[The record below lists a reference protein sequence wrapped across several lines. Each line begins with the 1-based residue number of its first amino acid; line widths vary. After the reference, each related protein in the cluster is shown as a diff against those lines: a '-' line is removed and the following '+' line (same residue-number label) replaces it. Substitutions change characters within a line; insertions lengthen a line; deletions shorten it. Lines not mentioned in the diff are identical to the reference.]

1 MKKKKRL
8 WLWILLGI
16 VALVVLLAVFGHR
29 KSSRYMIDTETVAM
43 GEITQTVTATG
54 VVQPVYK
61 VTVGTQVSGIVKRLY
76 VDYNSIV
83 KKGDLLAELDKSL
96 LQEQVN
102 VNRANMSVATSQRD
116 LAQKDYDRIKTL
128 YNSKAATQQEYDQ
141 AEAQLEQARNHLITA
156 QANYDNAV
164 TQLRY
169 AEIYSP
175 IDGIIISKQVE
186 EGQTVQGAYSVP
198 NLFTIA
204 MNMTEMQVEARV
216 DEADIGQ
223 VRTGQEVHFKVDAY
237 PDDEFHGIVSQIR
250 MEPQTNNNVVTYVV
264 IINAHNP
271 DEKLFPGMTASV
283 TIVVQRASGL
293 VIPYYSTQITTDPR
307 MIASMTREGYTFD
320 TLSKRDDGHSYV
332 WLKNGRH
339 LRQVGVTLGAR
350 TKVSAIA
357 TSGVAEGDTIV
368 SSMFD
373 VVNQRAARKESMFN

>member
-1 MKKKKRL
+1 MKKKKHI
-8 WLWILLGI
+8 WLWVLAGIIVVAILL
-16 VALVVLLAVFGHR
+16 ALFGR
-29 KSSRYMIDTETVAM
+29 KKGSRYMIDTETVAM
-43 GEITQTVTATG
+43 GEIIQTVTATG

-61 VTVGTQVSGIVKRLY
+61 VTVGTQVSGIVKKLY

-128 YNSKAATQQEYDQ
+128 YNKKAATQQEYDQ
-141 AEAQLEQARNHLITA
+141 AEAQLEQAKNHLITA
-156 QANYDNAV
+156 KANYDNAV

-216 DEADIGQ
+216 DEADIGL
-223 VRTGQEVHFKVDAY
+223 VHTGEEVNFKVDAY
-237 PDDEFHGIVSQIR
+237 PDDEFHGVVSQIR

-293 VIPYYSTQITTDPR
+293 KIPYYATLINPDAE
-307 MIASMTREGYTFD
+307 MVASLASEGYTVD
-320 TLSKRDDGHSYV
+320 SVEQKKDNNYL
-332 WLKNGRH
+332 WLKNGKH
-339 LRQVGVTLGAR
+339 LQQVEVTLGAR
-350 TKVSAIA
+350 TKVNAIA
-357 TSGVAEGDTIV
+357 TSGVAEGDTV
-368 SSMFD
+368 VCSLVD
-373 VVNQRAARKESMFN
+373 VISQRAARKAMF

>member
-1 MKKKKRL
+1 MVAAIVVIVGVLAMTGRKR
-8 WLWILLGI
+8 G
-16 VALVVLLAVFGHR
+16 
-29 KSSRYMIDTETVAM
+29 SQYMIDFETVKT
-43 GEITQTVTATG
+43 GEISQTVTATG

-61 VTVGTQVSGIVKRLY
+61 VTVGTQVSGIVKKLY
-76 VDYNSIV
+76 VDYNSRV
-83 KKGDLLAELDKSL
+83 KKGELLAELDKSL

-116 LAQKDYDRIKTL
+116 LAQKDFDRIQTL
-128 YNSKAATQQEYDQ
+128 YSKKAATRQEYDQ
-141 AEAQLEQARNHLITA
+141 AEAQLEQAKNHLVTA
-156 QANYDNAV
+156 RANYDNAV

-223 VRTGQEVHFKVDAY
+223 VHTGQDVSFKVDAY
-237 PDDEFHGIVSQIR
+237 PDEEFHGVVSQIR
-250 MEPQTNNNVVTYVV
+250 MEPQTNNNVVTYIV

-283 TIVVQRASGL
+283 TIKVRHATGL
-293 VIPYYSTQITTDPR
+293 KIPFYATQIQPDADMRTA
-307 MIASMTREGYTFD
+307 MGREGYVFD
-320 TLSKRDDGHSYV
+320 TVAFRKEERSYL
-332 WLKNGRH
+332 WLKNGKH
-339 LRQVGVTLGAR
+339 LREVEVTLGAQ
-350 TKVSAIA
+350 TKVSAIV
-357 TSGVAEGDTIV
+357 TSGVAEGDTVV
-368 SSMFD
+368 SSLID
-373 VVNQRAARKESMFN
+373 VLGQRAARKESMF

>member
-1 MKKKKRL
+1 MKKKRHI
-8 WLWILLGI
+8 WLWVLIGI
-16 VALVVLLAVFGHR
+16 VAIVVVLAVFGR
-29 KSSRYMIDTETVAM
+29 KKGSRYMIETETVITD
-43 GEITQTVTATG
+43 EITQTVTATG

-61 VTVGTQVSGIVKRLY
+61 VTVGTQVSGIVKKLY
-76 VDYNSIV
+76 VDYNSTV

-102 VNRANMSVATSQRD
+102 VNRANMSVATSQRN
-116 LAQKDYDRIKTL
+116 LAQKDFDRVQTL
-128 YNSKAATQQEYDQ
+128 FASKAATQQEYDQ
-141 AEAQLEQARNHLITA
+141 AEAQLEQAKNHLITA

-223 VRTGQEVHFKVDAY
+223 VHNGQEVRFKVDAY
-237 PDDEFHGIVSQIR
+237 PDDEFHGVVSQIR

-283 TIVVQRASGL
+283 TIMVQRASGL
-293 VIPYYSTQITTDPR
+293 KIPYYATQIMPDEEMRTA
-307 MIASMTREGYTFD
+307 MGREGYTFD
-320 TLSKRDDGHSYV
+320 TVAGHNEEHSYL
-332 WLKNGRH
+332 WLKNGKH
-339 LRQVGVTLGAR
+339 LRQVEVTLGAR

-357 TSGVAEGDTIV
+357 TSGVAEGDTVV
-368 SSMFD
+368 SSMVD
-373 VVNQRAARKESMFN
+373 IVSQRAARKEYMF

>member
-61 VTVGTQVSGIVKRLY
+61 VTVGTQVSGIVKKLY

>member
-1 MKKKKRL
+1 MKKRKHI
-8 WLWILLGI
+8 WLWVLAGIIVIVILL
-16 VALVVLLAVFGHR
+16 ALFGR
-29 KSSRYMIDTETVAM
+29 KKGSRYLIDTETVAM
-43 GEITQTVTATG
+43 GEIIQTVTATG

-61 VTVGTQVSGIVKRLY
+61 VTVGTQVSGIVKKLY
-76 VDYNSIV
+76 VDYNSTV

-128 YNSKAATQQEYDQ
+128 YNKKAATQQEYDQ
-141 AEAQLEQARNHLITA
+141 AEAQLEQAKNHLITA
-156 QANYDNAV
+156 KANYDNAV

-216 DEADIGQ
+216 DEADIGL
-223 VRTGQEVHFKVDAY
+223 VHTGEEVNFKVDAY
-237 PDDEFHGIVSQIR
+237 PDDEFHGVVSQIR

-293 VIPYYSTQITTDPR
+293 KIPYYATLINPDAE
-307 MIASMTREGYTFD
+307 MIASMAHEGYTLD
-320 TLSKRDDGHSYV
+320 TVERNKEHNYL
-332 WLKNGRH
+332 WIKNGKH
-339 LRQVGVTLGAR
+339 LQQVEVTLGAR
-350 TKVSAIA
+350 TKVSAIVP
-357 TSGVAEGDTIV
+357 SGIDEGDTVV
-368 SSMFD
+368 SSLVD
-373 VVNQRAARKESMFN
+373 VISQRAARNEMMF

>member
-1 MKKKKRL
+1 MKKKKHI
-8 WLWILLGI
+8 WLWVLAGIIVIVILL
-16 VALVVLLAVFGHR
+16 ALFGR
-29 KSSRYMIDTETVAM
+29 KKGSRYLIDTETVAM
-43 GEITQTVTATG
+43 GEIIQTVTATG

-61 VTVGTQVSGIVKRLY
+61 VTVGTQVSGIVKKLY
-76 VDYNSIV
+76 VDYNSTV

-128 YNSKAATQQEYDQ
+128 YNKKAATQQEYDQ
-141 AEAQLEQARNHLITA
+141 AEAQLEQAKNHLITA
-156 QANYDNAV
+156 KANYDNAV

-216 DEADIGQ
+216 DEADIGL
-223 VRTGQEVHFKVDAY
+223 VHTGEEVNFKVDAY
-237 PDDEFHGIVSQIR
+237 PDDEFHGVVSQIR

-293 VIPYYSTQITTDPR
+293 KIPYYATLINPDAE
-307 MIASMTREGYTFD
+307 MIASMAHEGYTLD
-320 TLSKRDDGHSYV
+320 TVERNKEHNYL
-332 WLKNGRH
+332 WIKNGKH
-339 LRQVGVTLGAR
+339 LQQVEVTLGAR
-350 TKVSAIA
+350 TKVSAIV
-357 TSGVAEGDTIV
+357 TSGIAKGDTVV
-368 SSMFD
+368 SSLVD
-373 VVNQRAARKESMFN
+373 VISQRAARNEMMF

>member
-1 MKKKKRL
+1 MKKKRHI
-8 WLWILLGI
+8 WLWVLIGI
-16 VALVVLLAVFGHR
+16 AALVVLLAVFGR
-29 KSSRYMIDTETVAM
+29 KKGSRYMIDTEVVAT

-61 VTVGTQVSGIVKRLY
+61 VTVGTQVSGIVKKLY
-76 VDYNSIV
+76 VDYNSRV

-116 LAQKDYDRIKTL
+116 LAQKDFDRIKTL
-128 YNSKAATQQEYDQ
+128 YSSKAATQQEYDQ
-141 AEAQLEQARNHLITA
+141 AEAQLEQAKNHLITA
-156 QANYDNAV
+156 KANYDNAV

-223 VRTGQEVHFKVDAY
+223 VHTGQEVNFKVDAY
-237 PDDEFHGIVSQIR
+237 PDDQFHGTVSQIR

-283 TIVVQRASGL
+283 TIVVQHAEGL
-293 VIPYYSTQITTDPR
+293 TIPYYATQINPDAA

-320 TLSKRDDGHSYV
+320 TLTGRNEEHSYL
-332 WLKNGRH
+332 WLKNGKR
-339 LRQVGVTLGAR
+339 LQQVEVTLGAR

-357 TSGVAEGDTIV
+357 TGGVAEGDTVV
-368 SSMFD
+368 SSLVD
-373 VVNQRAARKESMFN
+373 VISQRAARQELMF

>member
-43 GEITQTVTATG
+43 EEITQTVTATG

-61 VTVGTQVSGIVKRLY
+61 VTVGTQVSGIVKKLY

-175 IDGIIISKQVE
+175 IDGIIISKHVE

>member
-1 MKKKKRL
+1 MKKKRHI
-8 WLWILLGI
+8 WLWVLIGI
-16 VALVVLLAVFGHR
+16 AALVVLLAVFGR
-29 KSSRYMIDTETVAM
+29 KKGSRYMIDTEVVAT

-61 VTVGTQVSGIVKRLY
+61 VTVGTQVSGIVKKLY
-76 VDYNSIV
+76 VDYNSRV

-116 LAQKDYDRIKTL
+116 LAQKDFDRIKTL
-128 YNSKAATQQEYDQ
+128 YSSKAATQQEYDQ
-141 AEAQLEQARNHLITA
+141 AEAQLEQAKNHLITA
-156 QANYDNAV
+156 KANYDNAV

-223 VRTGQEVHFKVDAY
+223 VHTGQEVNFKVDAY
-237 PDDEFHGIVSQIR
+237 PDDQFHGTVSQIR

-283 TIVVQRASGL
+283 TIVVQHAEGL
-293 VIPYYSTQITTDPR
+293 TIPYYATQINPDAT

-320 TLSKRDDGHSYV
+320 TLTGRNEEHSYL
-332 WLKNGRH
+332 WLKNGKR
-339 LRQVGVTLGAR
+339 LQQVEVTLGAR

-357 TSGVAEGDTIV
+357 TGGVAEGDTVV
-368 SSMFD
+368 SSLVD
-373 VVNQRAARKESMFN
+373 VISQRAARQELMF

>member
-1 MKKKKRL
+1 MKKKRHI
-8 WLWILLGI
+8 WLWVLIGI
-16 VALVVLLAVFGHR
+16 VALVVVLAVFGR
-29 KSSRYMIDTETVAM
+29 KKVSRYMIDTETVAM

-61 VTVGTQVSGIVKRLY
+61 VTVGTQVSGIVKKLY
-76 VDYNSIV
+76 VDYNSRV

-116 LAQKDYDRIKTL
+116 LAQKDFDRIQAL
-128 YNSKAATQQEYDQ
+128 YASKAATQQEFDQ
-141 AEAQLEQARNHLITA
+141 AEAQLEQAKNHLVTA
-156 QANYDNAV
+156 KANYDNAV

-223 VRTGQEVHFKVDAY
+223 VHTGQEVSFKVDAY
-237 PDDEFHGIVSQIR
+237 PDDEFHGTVSQIR

-283 TIVVQRASGL
+283 TIVVQHAEGL
-293 VIPYYSTQITTDPR
+293 KIPYYATQINPDADMR
-307 MIASMTREGYTFD
+307 ASMVREGYTFD
-320 TLSKRDDGHSYV
+320 TVARRDEGHSYL
-332 WLKNGRH
+332 WLKNGKR
-339 LRQVGVTLGAR
+339 LQQVEVTLGAH
-350 TKVSAIA
+350 TKVSAIV
-357 TSGVAEGDTIV
+357 TSGVAEGDTVV
-368 SSMFD
+368 SSMVD
-373 VVNQRAARKESMFN
+373 VISQRAARQELMF

>member
-1 MKKKKRL
+1 MKKRKHI
-8 WLWILLGI
+8 WLWVLAGIIVIVILL
-16 VALVVLLAVFGHR
+16 ALFGR
-29 KSSRYMIDTETVAM
+29 KKGCRYLIDTETVAI
-43 GEITQTVTATG
+43 GEIIQTVTATG

-61 VTVGTQVSGIVKRLY
+61 VTVGTQVSGIVKKLY
-76 VDYNSIV
+76 VDYNSTV

-128 YNSKAATQQEYDQ
+128 YNKKAATQQEYDQ
-141 AEAQLEQARNHLITA
+141 AEAQLEQAKNHLITA
-156 QANYDNAV
+156 KANYDNAV

-216 DEADIGQ
+216 DEADIGL
-223 VRTGQEVHFKVDAY
+223 VHTGEEVNFKVDAY
-237 PDDEFHGIVSQIR
+237 PDDEFHGVVSQIR

-293 VIPYYSTQITTDPR
+293 KIPYYATLINPDAE
-307 MIASMTREGYTFD
+307 MIASMAHEGYTLD
-320 TLSKRDDGHSYV
+320 TVERNKEHNYL
-332 WLKNGRH
+332 WIKNGKH
-339 LRQVGVTLGAR
+339 LQQVEVTLGAR
-350 TKVSAIA
+350 TKVSAIV
-357 TSGVAEGDTIV
+357 TSGIAEGDTVV
-368 SSMFD
+368 SSLVD
-373 VVNQRAARKESMFN
+373 VISQRAARNEMMF

>member
-61 VTVGTQVSGIVKRLY
+61 VTVGTQVSGIVKKLY

-223 VRTGQEVHFKVDAY
+223 VHTGQEVHFKVDAY

-293 VIPYYSTQITTDPR
+293 VIPYYSTQIATDPR

>member
-1 MKKKKRL
+1 MKKKKHI
-8 WLWILLGI
+8 WLWVLAGIIVVAILL
-16 VALVVLLAVFGHR
+16 ALFGG
-29 KSSRYMIDTETVAM
+29 KKGSRYMIDTETVAM
-43 GEITQTVTATG
+43 GEIIQTVTATG

-61 VTVGTQVSGIVKRLY
+61 VTVGTQVSGIVKKLY

-128 YNSKAATQQEYDQ
+128 YNKKAATQQEYDQ
-141 AEAQLEQARNHLITA
+141 AEAQLEQAKNHLITA
-156 QANYDNAV
+156 KANYDNAV

-216 DEADIGQ
+216 DEADIGL
-223 VRTGQEVHFKVDAY
+223 VHTGEEVNFKVDAY
-237 PDDEFHGIVSQIR
+237 PDDEFHGVVSQIR

-293 VIPYYSTQITTDPR
+293 KIPYYATLINPDAE
-307 MIASMTREGYTFD
+307 MIASMAHEGYTLD
-320 TLSKRDDGHSYV
+320 TVERNKEHNYL
-332 WLKNGRH
+332 WIKNGKH
-339 LRQVGVTLGAR
+339 LQQVEVTLGAR
-350 TKVSAIA
+350 TKVSAIV
-357 TSGVAEGDTIV
+357 TSGVAEGDTVV
-368 SSMFD
+368 SSLVD
-373 VVNQRAARKESMFN
+373 VISQRAARNEMMMF

>member
-1 MKKKKRL
+1 MKKKRHI
-8 WLWILLGI
+8 WLWVLIGI
-16 VALVVLLAVFGHR
+16 AALVVLLAVFGR
-29 KSSRYMIDTETVAM
+29 KKGSRYMIDTEVVAT

-61 VTVGTQVSGIVKRLY
+61 VTVGTQVSGIVKKLY
-76 VDYNSIV
+76 VDYNSRV

-116 LAQKDYDRIKTL
+116 LAQKDFDRIKTL
-128 YNSKAATQQEYDQ
+128 YTSKAATQQEYDQ
-141 AEAQLEQARNHLITA
+141 AEAQLEQAKNHLITA
-156 QANYDNAV
+156 KANYDNAV

-223 VRTGQEVHFKVDAY
+223 VHTGQEVNFKVDAY
-237 PDDEFHGIVSQIR
+237 PDDQFHGTVSQIR

-283 TIVVQRASGL
+283 TIVVQHAEGL
-293 VIPYYSTQITTDPR
+293 TIPYYATQINPDAA

-320 TLSKRDDGHSYV
+320 TLTGRNEEHSYL
-332 WLKNGRH
+332 WLKNGKR
-339 LRQVGVTLGAR
+339 LQQVEVTLGAR

-357 TSGVAEGDTIV
+357 TGGVAEGDTVV
-368 SSMFD
+368 SSLVD
-373 VVNQRAARKESMFN
+373 VISQRAARQELMF

>member
-1 MKKKKRL
+1 MKKRKHI
-8 WLWILLGI
+8 WLWVLAGIIVIVILL
-16 VALVVLLAVFGHR
+16 ALFGR
-29 KSSRYMIDTETVAM
+29 KKGSRYLIDTETVAM
-43 GEITQTVTATG
+43 GEIIQTVTATG

-61 VTVGTQVSGIVKRLY
+61 VTVGTQVSGIVKKLY

-128 YNSKAATQQEYDQ
+128 YNKKAATQQEYDQ
-141 AEAQLEQARNHLITA
+141 AEAQLEQAKNHLITA
-156 QANYDNAV
+156 KANYDNAV

-216 DEADIGQ
+216 DEADIGL
-223 VRTGQEVHFKVDAY
+223 VHTGEEVNFKVDAY
-237 PDDEFHGIVSQIR
+237 PDDEFHGVVSQIR

-293 VIPYYSTQITTDPR
+293 KIPYYATLINPDAE
-307 MIASMTREGYTFD
+307 MIASMAHEGYTLD
-320 TLSKRDDGHSYV
+320 TVERNKEHNYL
-332 WLKNGRH
+332 WIKNGKH
-339 LRQVGVTLGAR
+339 LQQVEVTLGAR
-350 TKVSAIA
+350 TKVSAIV
-357 TSGVAEGDTIV
+357 TSGIAEGDTVV
-368 SSMFD
+368 SSLVD
-373 VVNQRAARKESMFN
+373 VISQRAARNEMMF

>member
-61 VTVGTQVSGIVKRLY
+61 VTVGTQVSGIVKKLY

-116 LAQKDYDRIKTL
+116 LAQKDYDRIRTL

-271 DEKLFPGMTASV
+271 YEKLFPGMTASV

-350 TKVSAIA
+350 TKVSAIV

>member
-1 MKKKKRL
+1 
-8 WLWILLGI
+8 
-16 VALVVLLAVFGHR
+16 
-29 KSSRYMIDTETVAM
+29 MIDTETVAM

-61 VTVGTQVSGIVKRLY
+61 VTVGTQVIGIVKKLY

-164 TQLRY
+164 TQLLY

-339 LRQVGVTLGAR
+339 LQQVGVTLGAR

>member
-1 MKKKKRL
+1 MKKKKHI
-8 WLWILLGI
+8 WLWVLAGIIVVAILL
-16 VALVVLLAVFGHR
+16 ALFGG
-29 KSSRYMIDTETVAM
+29 KKGSRYMIDTETVAM
-43 GEITQTVTATG
+43 GEIIQTVTATG

-61 VTVGTQVSGIVKRLY
+61 VTVGTQVSGIVKKLY
-76 VDYNSIV
+76 VDYNSTV

-128 YNSKAATQQEYDQ
+128 YNKKAATQQEYDQ
-141 AEAQLEQARNHLITA
+141 AEAQLEQAKNHLITA
-156 QANYDNAV
+156 KANYDNAV

-216 DEADIGQ
+216 DEADIGL
-223 VRTGQEVHFKVDAY
+223 VHTGEEVNFKVDAY
-237 PDDEFHGIVSQIR
+237 PDDEFHGVVSQIR

-293 VIPYYSTQITTDPR
+293 KIPYYATLINPDAE
-307 MIASMTREGYTFD
+307 MIASMAHEGYTLD
-320 TLSKRDDGHSYV
+320 TVERNKEHNYL
-332 WLKNGRH
+332 WIKNGKH
-339 LRQVGVTLGAR
+339 LQQVEVTLGAR
-350 TKVSAIA
+350 TKVSAIV
-357 TSGVAEGDTIV
+357 TSGIDEGDTVV
-368 SSMFD
+368 SSLVD
-373 VVNQRAARKESMFN
+373 VISQRAARNEMMMF

>member
-1 MKKKKRL
+1 MKKKKHI
-8 WLWILLGI
+8 WLWVLAGIIVVAILL
-16 VALVVLLAVFGHR
+16 ALFGG
-29 KSSRYMIDTETVAM
+29 KKGSRYLIDTETVTM
-43 GEITQTVTATG
+43 GEIIQTVTATG

-61 VTVGTQVSGIVKRLY
+61 VTVGTQVSGIVKKLY
-76 VDYNSIV
+76 VDYNSTV

-128 YNSKAATQQEYDQ
+128 YNKKAATQQEYDQ
-141 AEAQLEQARNHLITA
+141 AEAQLEQAKNHLITA
-156 QANYDNAV
+156 KANYDNAV

-216 DEADIGQ
+216 DEADIGL
-223 VRTGQEVHFKVDAY
+223 VHTGEEVNFKVDAY
-237 PDDEFHGIVSQIR
+237 PDDEFHGVVSQIR

-293 VIPYYSTQITTDPR
+293 KIPYYATLINPDAE
-307 MIASMTREGYTFD
+307 MIASMAHEGYTLD
-320 TLSKRDDGHSYV
+320 TVERNKEHNYL
-332 WLKNGRH
+332 WIKNGKH
-339 LRQVGVTLGAR
+339 LQQVEVTLGAR
-350 TKVSAIA
+350 TKVSAIV
-357 TSGVAEGDTIV
+357 TSGIDEGDTVV
-368 SSMFD
+368 SSL
-373 VVNQRAARKESMFN
+373 VNVISQRAARNEMMMF

>member
-1 MKKKKRL
+1 MKKRKHI
-8 WLWILLGI
+8 WLWVLAGIIVIVILL
-16 VALVVLLAVFGHR
+16 ALLGG
-29 KSSRYMIDTETVAM
+29 KKGSRYLIDTETVAM
-43 GEITQTVTATG
+43 GEIIQTVTATG

-61 VTVGTQVSGIVKRLY
+61 VTVGTQVSGIVKKLY

-141 AEAQLEQARNHLITA
+141 AEAQLEQAKNHLITA
-156 QANYDNAV
+156 KANYDNAV

-216 DEADIGQ
+216 DEADIGL
-223 VRTGQEVHFKVDAY
+223 VHTGEEVNFKVDAY
-237 PDDEFHGIVSQIR
+237 PDDEFHGVVSQIR

-283 TIVVQRASGL
+283 TIVAQRASGL
-293 VIPYYSTQITTDPR
+293 KIPYYATQINPDAE
-307 MIASMTREGYTFD
+307 MIASMTQEGYTLD
-320 TLSKRDDGHSYV
+320 TVERNKEHNYL
-332 WLKNGRH
+332 WLKKGKH
-339 LRQVGVTLGAR
+339 LQQVEVTLGAR
-350 TKVSAIA
+350 TKVSAIV
-357 TSGVAEGDTIV
+357 TSGVAEGDTVV
-368 SSMFD
+368 SSLVD
-373 VVNQRAARKESMFN
+373 VISQRAARKESMF

>member
-1 MKKKKRL
+1 MKKKRHI
-8 WLWILLGI
+8 WLWVLIGI
-16 VALVVLLAVFGHR
+16 AALVVLLAVFGR
-29 KSSRYMIDTETVAM
+29 KKGSHYMIDTEVVAT

-61 VTVGTQVSGIVKRLY
+61 VTVGTQVSGIVKKLY
-76 VDYNSIV
+76 VDYNSRV

-116 LAQKDYDRIKTL
+116 LAQKDFDRIKTL
-128 YNSKAATQQEYDQ
+128 YSSKAATQQEYDQ
-141 AEAQLEQARNHLITA
+141 AEAQLEQAKNHLITA
-156 QANYDNAV
+156 KANYDNAV

-223 VRTGQEVHFKVDAY
+223 VHTGQEVNFKVDAY
-237 PDDEFHGIVSQIR
+237 PDDQFHGTVSQIR

-283 TIVVQRASGL
+283 TIVVQHAEGL
-293 VIPYYSTQITTDPR
+293 TIPYYATQINPDAA

-320 TLSKRDDGHSYV
+320 TLTGRNEEHSYL
-332 WLKNGRH
+332 WLKNGKR
-339 LRQVGVTLGAR
+339 LQQVEVTLGAR

-357 TSGVAEGDTIV
+357 TGGVAEGDTVV
-368 SSMFD
+368 SSLVD
-373 VVNQRAARKESMFN
+373 VISQRAARQELMF

>member
-1 MKKKKRL
+1 MKKRKHI
-8 WLWILLGI
+8 WLWVLAGIIVIVILL
-16 VALVVLLAVFGHR
+16 ALFGR
-29 KSSRYMIDTETVAM
+29 KKGSRYLIDTETVAM
-43 GEITQTVTATG
+43 GEIIQTVTATG

-61 VTVGTQVSGIVKRLY
+61 VTVGTQVSGIVKKLY

-128 YNSKAATQQEYDQ
+128 YNKKAATQQEYDQ
-141 AEAQLEQARNHLITA
+141 AEAQLEQAKNHLITA
-156 QANYDNAV
+156 KANHDNAV

-216 DEADIGQ
+216 DEADIGL
-223 VRTGQEVHFKVDAY
+223 VHTGEEVNFKVDAY
-237 PDDEFHGIVSQIR
+237 PDDEFHGVVSQIR

-293 VIPYYSTQITTDPR
+293 KIPYYATLINPDAE
-307 MIASMTREGYTFD
+307 MIASMAHEGYTLD
-320 TLSKRDDGHSYV
+320 TVERNKEHNYL
-332 WLKNGRH
+332 WIKNGKH
-339 LRQVGVTLGAR
+339 LQQVEVTLGAR
-350 TKVSAIA
+350 TKVSAIV
-357 TSGVAEGDTIV
+357 TSGIAEGDTVV
-368 SSMFD
+368 SSLVD
-373 VVNQRAARKESMFN
+373 VINQRAARNEMMF

>member
-1 MKKKKRL
+1 MKKKKHI
-8 WLWILLGI
+8 WLWVLAGIIVIVILL
-16 VALVVLLAVFGHR
+16 ALFGR
-29 KSSRYMIDTETVAM
+29 KKGSRYLIDTETVAM
-43 GEITQTVTATG
+43 GEIIQTVTATG

-61 VTVGTQVSGIVKRLY
+61 VTVGTQVSGIVKKLY
-76 VDYNSIV
+76 VDYNSTV

-128 YNSKAATQQEYDQ
+128 YNKKAATQQEYDQ
-141 AEAQLEQARNHLITA
+141 AEAQLEQAKNHLITA
-156 QANYDNAV
+156 KANYDNAV

-216 DEADIGQ
+216 DEADIGL
-223 VRTGQEVHFKVDAY
+223 VHTGEEVNFKVDAY
-237 PDDEFHGIVSQIR
+237 PDDEFHGVVSQIR

-293 VIPYYSTQITTDPR
+293 KIPYYATLINPDAE
-307 MIASMTREGYTFD
+307 MIASMAHEGYTLD
-320 TLSKRDDGHSYV
+320 TVERNKEHNYL
-332 WLKNGRH
+332 WIKNGKH
-339 LRQVGVTLGAR
+339 LQQVEVTLGAR
-350 TKVSAIA
+350 TKVSAIV
-357 TSGVAEGDTIV
+357 TSGIDEGDTVV
-368 SSMFD
+368 SSLVD
-373 VVNQRAARKESMFN
+373 VISQRAARNEMMMF

>member
-1 MKKKKRL
+1 MKKKRHI
-8 WLWILLGI
+8 WLWVLIGI
-16 VALVVLLAVFGHR
+16 AALVVLLAVFGR
-29 KSSRYMIDTETVAM
+29 KKGSRYMIDTEVVAT

-61 VTVGTQVSGIVKRLY
+61 VTVGTQVSGIVKKLY
-76 VDYNSIV
+76 VDYNSRV

-116 LAQKDYDRIKTL
+116 LAQKDFDRIKTL
-128 YNSKAATQQEYDQ
+128 YSSKAATQQEYDQ
-141 AEAQLEQARNHLITA
+141 AEAQLEQAKNHLITA
-156 QANYDNAV
+156 KANYDNAV

-223 VRTGQEVHFKVDAY
+223 VHTGQEVNFKVDAY
-237 PDDEFHGIVSQIR
+237 PDGSS
-250 MEPQTNNNVVTYVV
+250 P
-264 IINAHNP
+264 NP
-271 DEKLFPGMTASV
+271 SAFCGSAT
-283 TIVVQRASGL
+283 RA
-293 VIPYYSTQITTDPR
+293 R
-307 MIASMTREGYTFD
+307 
-320 TLSKRDDGHSYV
+320 
-332 WLKNGRH
+332 
-339 LRQVGVTLGAR
+339 
-350 TKVSAIA
+350 
-357 TSGVAEGDTIV
+357 
-368 SSMFD
+368 
-373 VVNQRAARKESMFN
+373 